1 MNIVSKEKLNSKG
14 KCYGTCP
21 YRVII
26 EKAVKADE

>member
-21 YRVII
+21 YRVIRK
-26 EKAVKADE
+26 ESDA